1 MKKALEIMTHLAEI
15 KKKYQIKA
23 LQMKLQQGKVKNPYA
38 LAKKIDMLKREI
50 NAYGNRI
57 AWNNYLAQ

>member
-1 MKKALEIMTHLAEI
+1 MTHLAEI

-23 LQMKLQQGKVKNPYA
+23 LQMKLQQGKAKNPYA